1 MFNLSDDLKKIKTKL
16 LVLSGISLFISLT
29 KALPQKVEIL
39 GLDLSKNETMVGWFV
54 LAVTLYFLLNFLIF
68 SLIEVTQYY
77 LPTLIGRKTANTTGD
92 TIGLTAEECFPH
104 HEENDPDIGTVS
116 GELNEINLKNQK
128 ITYIYKR
135 NFIMFSNMVK
145 LSSEFAFPIIF
156 GCVSVS
162 YLYCFLSG
170 IK

>member
-16 LVLSGISLFISLT
+16 LVLSGVSLFISLT
-29 KALPQKVEIL
+29 KALPQKVAIL
-39 GLDLSKNETMVGWFV
+39 GLDLSKNETMAGWFV
-54 LAVTLYFLLNFLIF
+54 FAVTLYFLLIFLIF
-68 SLIEVTQYY
+68 SLIEVIQYY

-92 TIGLTAEECFPH
+92 TIGLTAEECFPDH
-104 HEENDPDIGTVS
+104 AENDTDIGTVS
-116 GELNEINLKNQK
+116 GELEEINLKNQK
-128 ITYIYKR
+128 ITYKYKR
-135 NFIMFSNMVK
+135 NFIKFSNMVK